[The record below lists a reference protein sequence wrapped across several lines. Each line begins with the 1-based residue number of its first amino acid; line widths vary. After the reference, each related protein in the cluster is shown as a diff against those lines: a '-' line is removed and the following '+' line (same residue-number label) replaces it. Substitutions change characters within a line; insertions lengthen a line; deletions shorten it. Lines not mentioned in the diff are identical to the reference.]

1 MCESEAHGLPP
12 ESEGP
17 SGVQKLNVS
26 CPEGVGALGNARG
39 SLVSVDSGD
48 GLPNARETP
57 RDDDDDDE
65 AASNA
70 SEASNEKS
78 NLQQSSVDKGEP
90 RGVSPPTSQES
101 LVVEDVEAEGV
112 DPFSMKPSDT
122 TDSLLER
129 KPPDRRGSKTV
140 NFKDPEV
147 ETPIQNGKSQENVNI
162 SSCGSSKGTSGDLLL
177 EDGSPEK
184 CSSNRHRA
192 LGEGNPVYRLSLKLS
207 TNLFNMTEIPGAN
220 QHREAEKVGYLTKL
234 SSRSF
239 PYISQWKRRYCV
251 LAKGRLYYYERED
264 SKPGE
269 KSNGVINLEY
279 FDHVAEAGPKDCKK
293 ATNVFVI
300 TSQDRS
306 FFDPGRHLFSADTL
320 PDMKDWIRRL
330 QSALDQIR
338 NNNRPATST
347 SLPSKDGGKKG
358 REENLEKK
366 ENLQNREN
374 IMPSSNKERK
384 KKKKE
389 ESHRSRKSA
398 RVGVSSETQTSA
410 VEPISVTSEQ
420 EAEVQMMTSPKGGVQ
435 LLGLAPHL
443 GVQLP
448 GLSSKEVKPS
458 VISSSENEGK
468 RSSDG
473 NEDLPLSGP
482 TLACVTKNR
491 VKGPQG
497 RRAPQNHRRTL
508 AASTLK
514 KRASSLSALEYQ
526 DLNDNSEAAWM
537 NRSLDVLEDGE
548 ARSGR
553 GAPKVVGPKPSLPY
567 KAYNYS
573 SDEDDVED
581 DHSDS
586 FPTSASAM
594 PPPPPPR
601 SASYGLELRHHNPHL
616 GSTERHTLHSS
627 LGDDARGSQGDLG
640 GSKRS
645 LGDVRMYGLAG
656 EWHGSQGEGWV
667 GGSRGSGGEAVGRA
681 SPVMDDL
688 DNMLMNQSVQH
699 AMDSTSDVGSEGS
712 TCRAA
717 DQLPQQPR
725 PHLHHHHHQG
735 RKKTH
740 DLSRFATAVRHL
752 QRHVVEIDR
761 AVFGITGDVSCTR
774 REVTALK
781 EAVRALQADTDTI
794 TSTLSNLTQEAITAQ
809 QEITFAAQEAER
821 VQYAANL
828 ALRDAEKARQ
838 EQQKT
843 RMDYE
848 ELVAEVRTALK
859 NLREGEAAAADHSQV
874 HAFAGSSNTNTSSSI
889 SFSGSGSEGQQGC
902 KTPDGS
908 AAKLSHEH
916 KATEGGKAGG
926 GQPITHSPK
935 SGRASSGAS
944 STVSS
949 RTSARSSSGSSGAAQ
964 VASSTKTSGYQ
975 SLFSK
980 SSSIISG
987 LTQRHSLTKSV
998 SFADEKDKEKK
1009 KKDGA
1014 SGKAEGSDKKK
1025 KNEAHQNT
1033 QESKDVKVDKS
1044 HSFLER
1050 RSRKDD
1056 KYHKEDKKPGAT
1068 DTSGKDWK
1076 NKDKTDSTDRKYTSS
1091 LDRKYT
1097 SSLDRKY
1104 TGSIDRKERKG
1115 RRDSSDKKGKGEAM
1129 ASDPIIS
1136 QISLEDIPMADDN
1149 TQELL
1154 DRSRVSKAQL
1164 ETAVATSSSAVASV
1178 KTTLNFSLGKS
1189 SSSPTVS
1196 YFGPANRP
1204 RLLPLSRESRRS
1216 EQSTSNPSSPESPS
1230 APCPFP
1236 RSASTLSPV
1245 NESPVSE
1252 STSIFS
1258 MHRPGS
1264 TPGPLT
1270 RQGSMTTVPED
1281 REVDDPP
1288 PTKRPGAFAI
1298 SRQNSSPNIPLQRQ
1312 NSGPIIP
1319 LQRQNSLGVVPEEGR
1334 LPRQES
1340 LTSVPEERPL
1350 ADCTLPLSPSQSMT
1364 HVPMSPTVSP
1374 PPVVSEST
1382 RRAARES
1389 MELVTGPVLAGS
1401 SMQEAA
1407 ATGTLPVLNLSEEND
1422 QPSATSTLKKD
1433 QKSHSNDVGILV

>member
-65 AASNA
+65 ATSNA

-78 NLQQSSVDKGEP
+78 NLQQSSVDMGEP
-90 RGVSPPTSQES
+90 RGVCPPTSQES

-122 TDSLLER
+122 TDSPLER

-184 CSSNRHRA
+184 GSSNRHRA

-526 DLNDNSEAAWM
+526 DLNDNRSE
-537 NRSLDVLEDGE
+537 S
-548 ARSGR
+548 
-553 GAPKVVGPKPSLPY
+553 
-567 KAYNYS
+567 
-573 SDEDDVED
+573 
-581 DHSDS
+581 
-586 FPTSASAM
+586 
-594 PPPPPPR
+594 
-601 SASYGLELRHHNPHL
+601 
-616 GSTERHTLHSS
+616 
-627 LGDDARGSQGDLG
+627 SQGPQ
-640 GSKRS
+640 GS
-645 LGDVRMYGLAG
+645 
-656 EWHGSQGEGWV
+656 
-667 GGSRGSGGEAVGRA
+667 
-681 SPVMDDL
+681 
-688 DNMLMNQSVQH
+688 
-699 AMDSTSDVGSEGS
+699 
-712 TCRAA
+712 
-717 DQLPQQPR
+717 
-725 PHLHHHHHQG
+725 
-735 RKKTH
+735 
-740 DLSRFATAVRHL
+740 
-752 QRHVVEIDR
+752 
-761 AVFGITGDVSCTR
+761 
-774 REVTALK
+774 
-781 EAVRALQADTDTI
+781 
-794 TSTLSNLTQEAITAQ
+794 
-809 QEITFAAQEAER
+809 
-821 VQYAANL
+821 
-828 ALRDAEKARQ
+828 
-838 EQQKT
+838 
-843 RMDYE
+843 
-848 ELVAEVRTALK
+848 
-859 NLREGEAAAADHSQV
+859 
-874 HAFAGSSNTNTSSSI
+874 
-889 SFSGSGSEGQQGC
+889 
-902 KTPDGS
+902 
-908 AAKLSHEH
+908 
-916 KATEGGKAGG
+916 
-926 GQPITHSPK
+926 
-935 SGRASSGAS
+935 
-944 STVSS
+944 
-949 RTSARSSSGSSGAAQ
+949 
-964 VASSTKTSGYQ
+964 
-975 SLFSK
+975 
-980 SSSIISG
+980 
-987 LTQRHSLTKSV
+987 QRHSQTRENDIQAGEEDSSV
-998 SFADEKDKEKK
+998 RQVHFNDIEDDLFFKPRMREGNDEAKMGANDLKEKK
-1009 KKDGA
+1009 
-1014 SGKAEGSDKKK
+1014 
-1025 KNEAHQNT
+1025 
-1033 QESKDVKVDKS
+1033 
-1044 HSFLER
+1044 
-1050 RSRKDD
+1050 RS
-1056 KYHKEDKKPGAT
+1056 
-1068 DTSGKDWK
+1068 
-1076 NKDKTDSTDRKYTSS
+1076 
-1091 LDRKYT
+1091 
-1097 SSLDRKY
+1097 
-1104 TGSIDRKERKG
+1104 
-1115 RRDSSDKKGKGEAM
+1115 
-1129 ASDPIIS
+1129 
-1136 QISLEDIPMADDN
+1136 
-1149 TQELL
+1149 
-1154 DRSRVSKAQL
+1154 
-1164 ETAVATSSSAVASV
+1164 
-1178 KTTLNFSLGKS
+1178 
-1189 SSSPTVS
+1189 
-1196 YFGPANRP
+1196 
-1204 RLLPLSRESRRS
+1204 
-1216 EQSTSNPSSPESPS
+1216 
-1230 APCPFP
+1230 
-1236 RSASTLSPV
+1236 
-1245 NESPVSE
+1245 
-1252 STSIFS
+1252 
-1258 MHRPGS
+1258 
-1264 TPGPLT
+1264 
-1270 RQGSMTTVPED
+1270 
-1281 REVDDPP
+1281 
-1288 PTKRPGAFAI
+1288 
-1298 SRQNSSPNIPLQRQ
+1298 
-1312 NSGPIIP
+1312 
-1319 LQRQNSLGVVPEEGR
+1319 
-1334 LPRQES
+1334 
-1340 LTSVPEERPL
+1340 
-1350 ADCTLPLSPSQSMT
+1350 
-1364 HVPMSPTVSP
+1364 
-1374 PPVVSEST
+1374 
-1382 RRAARES
+1382 
-1389 MELVTGPVLAGS
+1389 
-1401 SMQEAA
+1401 
-1407 ATGTLPVLNLSEEND
+1407 
-1422 QPSATSTLKKD
+1422 STLKVNLEERD
-1433 QKSHSNDVGILV
+1433 NRRSTSRSRNGTLLASNLSRIRETMVSIKRHRFESKECIGPDHPDDVYSSRWGCTIL